1 MEVKDVFELRKQG
14 KLEEAYAAIRPMYA
28 VHKGK
33 YTTLAMFWTAS
44 DILKKRLDEHR
55 EEEAGKIFEALLR
68 VVPSIDDRDGK
79 AHGAIMNA
87 AVRLGHECKAFSI
100 IDFLESYGLEHLTE
114 ADWKG
119 VLPTAKEDDELPAKR
134 FPLPST
140 AMRMLTLA
148 FHEIQQEP
156 SKDRALKVM
165 PLLQEATK
173 RQPYNKNVQR
183 YMAIVYGIMGEREK
197 AIAIYKRL
205 LSRYHDSW
213 LYAELSSLT
222 EDAGE
227 RAALMCLA
235 ITHQR
240 QEQFRSGYHLQ
251 LAQLLLGR
259 DNNRAAYE
267 LERCIAIRQKQGFHN
282 TREINDLQR
291 ALADAKPVSAAN
303 QQDFYRR
310 MAQKYLPASGK

>member
-44 DILKKRLDEHR
+44 DILKKRLDEQR
-55 EEEAGKIFEALLR
+55 GEEACKIFEALLR
-68 VVPSIDDRDGK
+68 VLPSIDDRDGK
-79 AHGAIMNA
+79 GHAAVMSA
-87 AVRLGHECKAFSI
+87 AVRLGRECKTFSI
-100 IDFLESYGLEHLTE
+100 IDFLESYGMEHLTE
-114 ADWKG
+114 ADWQA
-119 VLPTAKEDDELPAKR
+119 VTPTVNEGESPAKR

-148 FHEIQQEP
+148 FHEIQDEP
-156 SKDRALKVM
+156 SVDRALKVT
-165 PLLQEATK
+165 PLLQEALK
-173 RQPYNKNVQR
+173 RQPYNKNAQR

-205 LSRYHDSW
+205 LSRCHDSW
-213 LYAELSSLT
+213 LYAELSALT
-222 EDAGE
+222 EDDGE
-227 RAALMCLA
+227 RAALMCQA

-259 DNNRAAYE
+259 DNSRAAYE

-282 TREINDLQR
+282 TREINDLQK
-291 ALADAKPVSAAN
+291 ALAGVQPVSAVS

-310 MAQKYLPASGK
+310 MAQKYINPNG

>member
-44 DILKKRLDEHR
+44 DILKKRLDEQR
-55 EEEAGKIFEALLR
+55 GEEASKIFEALMR
-68 VVPSIDDRDGK
+68 VLPSIDDRDGK
-79 AHGAIMNA
+79 AHAAVMGA
-87 AVRLGHECKAFSI
+87 AVRLGRECKAFSI
-100 IDFLESYGLEHLTE
+100 IDFLDSYGMEHLTD

-119 VLPTAKEDDELPAKR
+119 VLPTAKEDGDPPGKR

-148 FHEIQQEP
+148 FHEIQSEP
-156 SKDRALKVM
+156 SVDRALKVT
-165 PLLQEATK
+165 PLLHEALK
-173 RQPYNKNVQR
+173 RQPYNKNTQR
-183 YMAIVYGIMGEREK
+183 YMAIVYGIMGEHEK

-213 LYAELSSLT
+213 LYAELSALT

-227 RAALMCLA
+227 RAALLCQA

-251 LAQLLLGR
+251 LAQLLSGR
-259 DNNRAAYE
+259 DNSRAAYE
-267 LERCIAIRQKQGFHN
+267 LNCCIAIREKQGFHN
-282 TREINDLQR
+282 TREINDLQK
-291 ALADAKPVSAAN
+291 ALAGVPPVSAAS

-310 MAQKYLPASGK
+310 MAQKYIHQNG

>member
-87 AVRLGHECKAFSI
+87 AVRLGHESKTFSI

-205 LSRYHDSW
+205 LTRYHDSW
-213 LYAELSSLT
+213 LYAELSSLA

-235 ITHQR
+235 ITLQR
-240 QEQFRSGYHLQ
+240 Q
-251 LAQLLLGR
+251 
-259 DNNRAAYE
+259 
-267 LERCIAIRQKQGFHN
+267 
-282 TREINDLQR
+282 
-291 ALADAKPVSAAN
+291 
-303 QQDFYRR
+303 
-310 MAQKYLPASGK
+310 

>member
-14 KLEEAYAAIRPMYA
+14 KLEEAYEAIRPMYA

-44 DILKKRLDEHR
+44 DILKKRLDEKR
-55 EEEAGKIFEALLR
+55 TDEAHKIFDALLR
-68 VVPSIDDRDGK
+68 VLPTIDDRDGK
-79 AHGAIMNA
+79 AHNAVLGA
-87 AVRLGHECKAFSI
+87 AVRLGRECKSFSI
-100 IDFLESYGLEHLTE
+100 TDFLDKYGVEHLTD
-114 ADWKG
+114 ADWQG
-119 VLPTAKEDDELPAKR
+119 VLPLAKEEGQAPGKR

-148 FHEIQQEP
+148 FHELQRDPTAE
-156 SKDRALKVM
+156 RALKVS
-165 PLLQEATK
+165 PLLHEAVK

-183 YMAIVYGIMGEREK
+183 YMAIAYGIMGEREK
-197 AIAIYKRL
+197 AINIYKRL

-227 RAALMCLA
+227 QAALMCQA
-235 ITHQR
+235 IIRQR

-251 LAQLLLGR
+251 LARLLIGR
-259 DNNRAAYE
+259 DNARAAYE
-267 LERCIAIRQKQGFHN
+267 LERCIAIRQQQGFHN
-282 TREINDLQR
+282 TREINDLQKS
-291 ALADAKPVSAAN
+291 LAGEQPVSAAS

-310 MAQKYLPASGK
+310 MAQKYGL